1 MTADNLQNTR
11 MSCGVSRDMRFSN
24 RLTQQKKK
32 DKPSTP
38 SQDDVC
44 DYYRTFGGAARKC
57 IQPCAWPNTK
67 NQSATLASA
76 TDHAKGLLF
85 LCDKISGR
93 QFQVDTG
100 SEISVLPAARL
111 DKCAGLSGPVLLAT
125 NGSSIKTYGTHPLCL
140 QNILAEEHA
149 VSLKLPTIWPSQPGA
164 RHIIQSRPL
173 W

>member
-76 TDHAKGLLF
+76 TDHAKGLLYVTKF
-85 LCDKISGR
+85 LDVNSKLTRDQKSVSFPLPDWTNVQDYLD
-93 QFQVDTG
+93 QF
-100 SEISVLPAARL
+100 
-111 DKCAGLSGPVLLAT
+111 
-125 NGSSIKTYGTHPLCL
+125 Y
-140 QNILAEEHA
+140 
-149 VSLKLPTIWPSQPGA
+149 
-164 RHIIQSRPL
+164 
-173 W
+173 